1 MPDKPPCPPP
11 TPVIF
16 TRAWFESYSLQPII
30 PPEFRFRFPFNTLV
44 YVLLPLI
51 VPIIIILVFAR
62 FAVKTQVSRSRIKL
76 LEKEAFGRKQKALL
90 HVLAEIEREV
100 EDAVADLVDS
110 SDPVP
115 VYQTPTH
122 PVISANHRKIVSWL
136 NTLPIHKEFA
146 YFEDVSDS
154 HAMIV
159 CREVETFEFH
169 RLGEPIVKH
178 WAAHFVM

>member
-1 MPDKPPCPPP
+1 
-11 TPVIF
+11 
-16 TRAWFESYSLQPII
+16 
-30 PPEFRFRFPFNTLV
+30 
-44 YVLLPLI
+44 VLLPLI